1 MPLFARAFACALAAA
16 APACQSEPPARARAP
31 LPDVTA
37 PVDSGTH
44 NQVAPVNPAPIAQPV
59 RGQDALPGVRCS
71 VSRQG
76 RLSPVGEFAARD
88 VNNDGV
94 MDIVERVPAIYA
106 QSAGGLFVL
115 DAVPRVPLPWAR
127 IGRGERCV
135 LDDPDAL
142 AFARSLCP
150 SPPRAYVARD
160 AVEAERPSAT
170 IAAIACGRAWGVSAA
185 SIRAALTRE
194 LAGNRFG
201 PALSLDALAAF
212 AAQLNPPWTLAARR
226 RP

>member
-1 MPLFARAFACALAAA
+1 MTQPTRA
-16 APACQSEPPARARAP
+16 
-31 LPDVTA
+31 
-37 PVDSGTH
+37 
-44 NQVAPVNPAPIAQPV
+44 QVALQ
-59 RGQDALPGVRCS
+59 GVRCS

-160 AVEAERPSAT
+160 AVEAERQSAT
-170 IAAIACGRAWGVSAA
+170 IAAIACGRAWGTSAA
-185 SIRAALTRE
+185 AIRATLTRE

-201 PALSLDALAAF
+201 PALSLDALATF
-212 AAQLNPPWTLAARR
+212 AAQLNPPWTLTARSAR
-226 RP
+226 

>member
-1 MPLFARAFACALAAA
+1 M
-16 APACQSEPPARARAP
+16 
-31 LPDVTA
+31 
-37 PVDSGTH
+37 
-44 NQVAPVNPAPIAQPV
+44 
-59 RGQDALPGVRCS
+59 RCS

-76 RLSPVGEFAARD
+76 RLSPVGEFTARD
-88 VNNDGV
+88 VNNDGM

-115 DAVPRVPLPWAR
+115 DAVPRVTLPWAR

-142 AFARSLCP
+142 SFARSLCP
-150 SPPRAYVARD
+150 SQPSAFVARRD
-160 AVEAERPSAT
+160 VGEDRQSAA

-185 SIRAALTRE
+185 AIRATLTRE

-201 PALSLDALAAF
+201 PALSLDALATF
-212 AAQLNPPWTLAARR
+212 AAQLNPPWTLTVRGAR
-226 RP
+226 